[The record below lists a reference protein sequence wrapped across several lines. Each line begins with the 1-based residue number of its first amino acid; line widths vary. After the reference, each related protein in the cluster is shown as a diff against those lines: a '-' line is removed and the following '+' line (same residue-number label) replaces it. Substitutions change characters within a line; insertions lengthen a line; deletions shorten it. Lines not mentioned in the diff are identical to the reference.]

1 MKDSKLRLGAQKY
14 CFGDQTLF
22 AYNLLKQPVYPVN
35 IHNELL
41 FQFTT
46 YNKLFNQL

>member
-22 AYNLLKQPVYPVN
+22 AYNLKAASLSSEY
-35 IHNELL
+35 
-41 FQFTT
+41 T
-46 YNKLFNQL
+46 